1 MLAEWSF
8 FEVEMIQAI
17 HQLPATS
24 SVPSKPFFSPQSVLG
39 RILRESV
46 TPQFEHYEGLFFFPG
61 KICRK
66 QWWNHGFH
74 HWISYIDIINIII
87 YHYIMYHREPGNSK
101 VSLFFCFN
109 NFWENMVVLDT
120 TPRRQSN
127 TDTKEFDILILTM
140 WQCHSLGTHMAR
152 WFWLSSA
159 STVVTVRS
167 RIPNQ
172 PTMAAE
178 HHPFLM
184 ATNISIFWGI
194 SPCKNW

>member
-1 MLAEWSF
+1 MVIFWSWNDPSNPP
-8 FEVEMIQAI
+8 ATSY
-17 HQLPATS
+17 QLPAQCPASHFSHLSRFLGEYFVSQSLPNLNITRACFF
-24 SVPSKPFFSPQSVLG
+24 FFS
-39 RILRESV
+39 
-46 TPQFEHYEGLFFFPG
+46 G

>member
-1 MLAEWSF
+1 MVIFWSWNDPSNP
-8 FEVEMIQAI
+8 
-17 HQLPATS
+17 PATS
-24 SVPSKPFFSPQSVLG
+24 YQLSAQQAIFLTSVGSWENTSWVSHSPIWTLRGLVFFFS
-39 RILRESV
+39 
-46 TPQFEHYEGLFFFPG
+46 G

-184 ATNISIFWGI
+184 ATNISIFLGI